1 MKESPMSIRGKLKK
15 ELTFWDLVTNGL
27 IFIGP
32 ASAIGIFGVLD
43 AKSNGAVASVY
54 LLATA
59 VMSLTA
65 MSYVQMALAVPKSGS
80 IYAYAKTAFGAKI
93 GFLSGWMMLLDYILI
108 PAVAYLFSGIAFN
121 ALIPQIPA
129 WIFTLCAVIVTLGL
143 NIRGIK
149 RVAIFNRIILIAGL
163 VVLSLILI
171 FGVYL
176 IVTHDTPRTILSP
189 FTGVGTFSLQS
200 LIGAVSVAVLSFLGF
215 DGIAT
220 FAEEHN
226 GAKNT
231 LGRAILVC
239 LVIAGFLF
247 ILQSFVGGVLALN
260 SPEYFRTHPEL
271 QGKAYYS
278 IINQG
283 MSPLLSS
290 ALALVKAFGASCAAM
305 VAVAA
310 SSRLV
315 YGIASD
321 GVFSDKLSQTNQ
333 NSGTPVLA
341 VLSSS
346 SLTLIIAV
354 SAARVA
360 DGLDILV
367 SLVNIGALSA
377 FFMLHLAVIK
387 VYFIQY
393 KSSRIML
400 HLFVPVL
407 GCLSIA
413 TIIVLSSGF
422 SQLIALVWLAFGI
435 AWSFYQRVLR
445 N

>member
-1 MKESPMSIRGKLKK
+1 MKESLVNIRGKLKK

-163 VVLSLILI
+163 IVLSLILI
-171 FGVYL
+171 CGVYL
-176 IVTHDTPRTILSP
+176 IFTHDTPRTILSP

-260 SPEYFRTHPEL
+260 SPEYFREHPEL

-283 MSPLLSS
+283 MSPILSS

-321 GVFSDKLSQTNQ
+321 GVFNDKLSQTNQ

-354 SAARVA
+354 SAARVV

-387 VYFIQY
+387 VYFIQH

-400 HLFVPVL
+400 HLLVPVL

>member
-1 MKESPMSIRGKLKK
+1 MKESPVSIRGKLKK

-149 RVAIFNRIILIAGL
+149 RVAIFNRIILIVGL

-176 IVTHDTPRTILSP
+176 ILTHNTPRTILSP
-189 FTGVGTFSLQS
+189 FTGVRSFSLQS

-260 SPEYFRTHPEL
+260 SPEYFRAHPEL

-387 VYFIQY
+387 VYFIQH

-413 TIIVLSSGF
+413 TIIILSSGF
-422 SQLIALVWLAFGI
+422 SQLIALVWLVFGI
-435 AWSFYQRVLR
+435 TWSFYQRVLR

>member
-1 MKESPMSIRGKLKK
+1 MKESPVNIRGKLKK

-121 ALIPQIPA
+121 ALIPQVPA

-149 RVAIFNRIILIAGL
+149 NVAIFNRIILLAGL

-176 IVTHDTPRTILSP
+176 IFTHDTPRTILSP
-189 FTGVGTFSLQS
+189 FTGIGTFSPHA
-200 LIGAVSVAVLSFLGF
+200 LISAVSVAVLSFLGF

-220 FAEEHN
+220 FAEEHK

-231 LGRAILVC
+231 LGRAILLC

-260 SPEYFRTHPEL
+260 SPEYFRAHPEL

-283 MSPLLSS
+283 MSPILSS

-305 VAVAA
+305 VAVTA

-321 GVFSDKLSQTNQ
+321 GVFSEKLSQTNQ
-333 NSGTPVLA
+333 NFGTPVLA

-387 VYFIQY
+387 VYFIQH
-393 KSSRIML
+393 KSSRIIR

-413 TIIVLSSGF
+413 TIIILSSGF
-422 SQLIALVWLAFGI
+422 SQLIALAWLAFGI
-435 AWSFYQRVLR
+435 TWSFYQRVLR

>member
-1 MKESPMSIRGKLKK
+1 MKESLVNIRGKLKK

-163 VVLSLILI
+163 IVLSLILI
-171 FGVYL
+171 CGVYL
-176 IVTHDTPRTILSP
+176 IFTHDTPRTILSP
-189 FTGVGTFSLQS
+189 FTGVGTFSFQS

-247 ILQSFVGGVLALN
+247 ILQSFIGGVLALN
-260 SPEYFRTHPEL
+260 SPEYFREHPEL

-283 MSPLLSS
+283 MSPILSS

-387 VYFIQY
+387 VYFIQH

-400 HLFVPVL
+400 HLLVPVL

-413 TIIVLSSGF
+413 AIIILSSGF

-435 AWSFYQRVLR
+435 AWSFYQHVLR

>member
-1 MKESPMSIRGKLKK
+1 MKELPMSMRGKLKK
-15 ELTFWDLVTNGL
+15 QLTFWDLVTNGL

-43 AKSNGAVASVY
+43 AKSNGAVALVY

-65 MSYVQMALAVPKSGS
+65 MSYVQMAFAVPKSGS
-80 IYAYAKTAFGAKI
+80 VYAYAKTAFGAKI

-163 VVLSLILI
+163 IVLSLILI
-171 FGVYL
+171 AGIYL
-176 IVTHDTPRTILSP
+176 IFTHHTPRTIFSP
-189 FTGVGTFSLQS
+189 FTGVGTFSFQS

-239 LVIAGFLF
+239 LVIAGFFF

-260 SPEYFRTHPEL
+260 SPEYFRAHPEL

-290 ALALVKAFGASCAAM
+290 ALALVKALGASCAAM

-360 DGLDILV
+360 DGLDVLV

-387 VYFIQY
+387 VYFIQH
-393 KSSRIML
+393 KSSRTMM

-413 TIIVLSSGF
+413 TIIILSSGF

-445 N
+445 S

>member
-1 MKESPMSIRGKLKK
+1 
-15 ELTFWDLVTNGL
+15 
-27 IFIGP
+27 
-32 ASAIGIFGVLD
+32 
-43 AKSNGAVASVY
+43 
-54 LLATA
+54 
-59 VMSLTA
+59 
-65 MSYVQMALAVPKSGS
+65 
-80 IYAYAKTAFGAKI
+80 
-93 GFLSGWMMLLDYILI
+93 
-108 PAVAYLFSGIAFN
+108 
-121 ALIPQIPA
+121 
-129 WIFTLCAVIVTLGL
+129 
-143 NIRGIK
+143 
-149 RVAIFNRIILIAGL
+149 
-163 VVLSLILI
+163 
-171 FGVYL
+171 
-176 IVTHDTPRTILSP
+176 
-189 FTGVGTFSLQS
+189 
-200 LIGAVSVAVLSFLGF
+200 
-215 DGIAT
+215 
-220 FAEEHN
+220 
-226 GAKNT
+226 
-231 LGRAILVC
+231 
-239 LVIAGFLF
+239 
-247 ILQSFVGGVLALN
+247 LALN
-260 SPEYFRTHPEL
+260 SPEYFRAHPEL

-387 VYFIQY
+387 VYFIQH